1 MNEICFYRFKVINVT
16 IFSFFGTSI
25 IINKLV
31 LISFRDDF
39 VSIVD
44 LIFCC
49 KNQVPFGG
57 GVGTVKLHF
66 LAERKD
72 QKSLT
77 VNKK

>member
-1 MNEICFYRFKVINVT
+1 MNEICFYRLKVINVT
-16 IFSFFGTSI
+16 IFSFFGTS
-25 IINKLV
+25 INKLV

-44 LIFCC
+44 LIFCY